1 MARARSKPNKP
12 YAAGAAIEGVNA
24 TLRAYSKLGKEAR
37 AATKTEVMKVAQL
50 VADRTAAAGRARGGR
65 DALVAGSAKARRDRV
80 PIVEYGGKGLA
91 GVSGGATFTDLVYG
105 MEFGA
110 NQDGPNGWRFPPRTP
125 KKGRG
130 NEGYWIF
137 PTARTMGPEIA
148 ELWFQALDRIAEE
161 WGDV

>member
-1 MARARSKPNKP
+1 MAKQRSAPNKP
-12 YAAGAAIEGVNA
+12 YAAGAAITGVNA

-37 AATKTEVMKVAQL
+37 KATKVEVQKVAQI

-65 DALVAGSAKARRDRV
+65 DALLAGTAKAKQDRV
-80 PIVEYGGKGLA
+80 PIVEYGGKQRA
-91 GVSGGATFTDLVYG
+91 GVSGGATFSQLVYG

-110 NQDGPNGWRFPPRTP
+110 EQQGPNGWRFPPRTP

-137 PTARTMGPEIA
+137 PTARKMGPEIA
-148 ELWFQALDRIAEE
+148 ELWFRALDQIAEE
-161 WGDV
+161 WGRE